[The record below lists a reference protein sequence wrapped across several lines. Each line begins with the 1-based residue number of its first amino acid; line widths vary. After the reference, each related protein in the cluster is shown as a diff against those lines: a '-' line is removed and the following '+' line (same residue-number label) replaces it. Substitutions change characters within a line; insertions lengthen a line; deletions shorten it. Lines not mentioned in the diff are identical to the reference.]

1 MMSHRKARSRR
12 EAGFAVAALWLAA
25 APVFAQNATPADPQA
40 AERQQLMS
48 YTPELRA
55 KVQALSPQ
63 TKQML
68 KQVSAKHNRPSPTL
82 TLRQVMQEVLADYQ
96 STVSGL
102 AADNGPQA
110 ADSARRLANHRI
122 PRGGLLP
129 YFPLDKVNDQG
140 LAPLQS
146 FNDQVEANALKLADA
161 AEQGDIVKAA
171 SYVGAITNGCAG
183 CHQMFRGQPGVSP
196 RLMSQ
201 AGSPAAK

>member
-1 MMSHRKARSRR
+1 MSHRKARSRR
-12 EAGFAVAALWLAA
+12 AAGLAVAALWLAA

-68 KQVSAKHNRPSPTL
+68 KQVAAKHNRPSPTL

-102 AADNGPQA
+102 AADNGAQA

-129 YFPLDKVNDQG
+129 YFPLEKVNDSG
-140 LAPLQS
+140 LAPLKS
-146 FNDQVEANALKLADA
+146 FNDQVEVNALNLAEA
-161 AEQGDIVKAA
+161 AEQGDMVKAA
-171 SYVGAITNGCAG
+171 SYVGAITNGCVS

-201 AGSPAAK
+201 AGAAAAK